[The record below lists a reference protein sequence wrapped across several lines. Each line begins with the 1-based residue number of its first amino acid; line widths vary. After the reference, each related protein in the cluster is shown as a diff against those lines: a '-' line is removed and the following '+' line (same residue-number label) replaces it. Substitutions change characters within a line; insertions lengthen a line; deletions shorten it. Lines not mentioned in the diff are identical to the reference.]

1 MHIVHILTRMLRAG
15 SEENILLTS
24 AGQIAAGDEVTLIYG
39 ADSTPALAQKLAP
52 KARLIE
58 IPPMVRPIHPLKDI
72 AAYRQIRS
80 TLQNLRPDVVHTH
93 QSKAGILGRF
103 AAQSAAVRCI
113 VHGVHILPYIGTS
126 GLKRKLYL
134 AAERAADRI
143 TDGYIHVSNGMFNGC
158 RDHGIGQQ
166 VPHKVVHSGF
176 DLARFRDAPP
186 ADDAAEILGAHCSD
200 PPPMVLLMMAAL
212 EGRKRH
218 LELMTALAPLIRQ
231 QPRIRLL
238 FAGEGPLA
246 APIRHRAEQLGIAGS
261 VRLLGYRPDVE
272 RIIALSDICLLSSG
286 QEGLPRSVLQ
296 YLVSAKPVVL
306 FDLPG
311 LGEVITPNRNALV
324 IQPDDWAGFGKAVQ
338 ELVGN
343 PQRRQNLSDQA
354 ARTDLSNWDWTVM
367 GRQTTAFYRSLQK
380 EAQP

>member
-24 AGQIAAGDEVTLIYG
+24 ASQVAAGDEVTLMFG
-39 ADSTPALAQKLAP
+39 ADSTPALAQQLAP
-52 KARLIE
+52 EARLVE
-58 IPPMVRPIHPLKDI
+58 IPTMVRPIHPMKDL
-72 AAYRQIRS
+72 AAYREIQRA
-80 TLQNLRPDVVHTH
+80 LQSLRPDVVHTH

-134 AAERAADRI
+134 AAERAADRV
-143 TDGYIHVSNGMFNGC
+143 TDGYIHVSSGMFNGC
-158 RDHGIGQQ
+158 REHGIGRQ
-166 VPHKVVHSGF
+166 VPHKIVHSGF
-176 DLARFRDAPP
+176 DLTRFRDAAP
-186 ADDAAEILGAHCSD
+186 AEDATDILGIQRTD
-200 PPPMVLLMMAAL
+200 PPPLVLLMMAAL
-212 EGRKRH
+212 EPRKRH

-231 QPRIRLL
+231 HPEIRLV

-246 APIRHRAEQLGIAGS
+246 GSIRARAEQLGIAAS

-296 YLVSAKPVVL
+296 YLVAGKPVVL

-311 LGEVITPNRNALV
+311 LGEVITPGQNALV
-324 IQPDDWAGFGKAVQ
+324 IQPDDWAGFGNAVQ
-338 ELVGN
+338 NLVRN
-343 PQRRQNLSDQA
+343 PKQRQDLSDHA
-354 ARTDLSNWDWTVM
+354 ARTDLSSWDWTRM
-367 GRQTTAFYRSLQK
+367 GRETTAFYRSLQK
-380 EAQP
+380 AASL